1 MTHLAILIGTG
12 LALAAGAIVR
22 ITRRLPHKRD
32 WYDTES

>member
-1 MTHLAILIGTG
+1 MTPLAILIGTG
-12 LALAAGAIVR
+12 LAIAAWAVVR